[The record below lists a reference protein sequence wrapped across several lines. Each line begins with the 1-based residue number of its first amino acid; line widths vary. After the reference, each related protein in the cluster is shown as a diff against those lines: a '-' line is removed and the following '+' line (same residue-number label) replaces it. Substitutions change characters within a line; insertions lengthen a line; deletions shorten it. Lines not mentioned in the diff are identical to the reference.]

1 MKMIQMKNLF
11 KDGGINSLYI
21 PKPFLVEDRAQ
32 LFDFIN
38 ANGFGILFS
47 THNNSPYASHLPFL
61 LDREEEY
68 VYSHFAKPN
77 EQWKDIE
84 GQEVMAVF
92 SGPHTYISPSWYETD
107 QSVPTWNYV
116 AAHVYGRIEI
126 INDQNEI
133 IRSLEKLVQ
142 KYEKPNSSYKLNESN
157 KMFVDGLSRGIV
169 TFRMK
174 IDKVEGKWKLSQNHS
189 EERQRRVIEQ
199 LEESIDQDAREI
211 SALMKRNLISKA
223 GE

>member
-1 MKMIQMKNLF
+1 
-11 KDGGINSLYI
+11 
-21 PKPFLVEDRAQ
+21 
-32 LFDFIN
+32 
-38 ANGFGILFS
+38 
-47 THNNSPYASHLPFL
+47 L